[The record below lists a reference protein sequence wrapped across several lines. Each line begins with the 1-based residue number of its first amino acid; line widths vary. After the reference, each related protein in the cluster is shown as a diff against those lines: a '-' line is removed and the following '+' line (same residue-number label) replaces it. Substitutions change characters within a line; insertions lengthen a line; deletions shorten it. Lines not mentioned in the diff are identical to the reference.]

1 MHTIS
6 QSRCHA
12 VVLAGGSGTRLW
24 PLSRALFPK
33 QLLAFE
39 DDLSLLQQ
47 TLQRVLT
54 VFDPERVHIVTGE
67 DHVFEVRKQA
77 RALDARLE
85 AGVIAEPRG
94 RNTLPAILLALDA
107 AWKTDEPPLLAV
119 FPSDHHVLSED
130 RFGKAVRD
138 ALHLAADGWIVTF
151 GVPPHSPETGYGY
164 IERAEPI
171 AEGRAFRVARFVEKP
186 ERTRAEAF
194 LRAGA
199 YFWNSGMFVFPGDA
213 LREAV
218 RSHQPVLSAWWE
230 ARSEQPLLRGYA
242 EIPSIS
248 VDYGIMEYGGRIA
261 VVEADFGWD
270 DLGSWEALY
279 RLAKKDERGCAIQGD
294 VMALDCDNSLLVS
307 RWGTLAAVG
316 VRDLVAVQTRD
327 ATLICARDAV
337 QGVKDVVEHLK
348 QAGSPLADVHQ
359 TVQRPWGSYTVLE
372 NGPEYK
378 IKRISVRPGG
388 SLSLQY
394 HHHREEHWVVV
405 RGRADVILDGEALRL
420 AERQWVTIPRLA
432 RHRLANTHD
441 EMLEI
446 IEIQTGSY
454 LEEDDI
460 VRLEDVYGR

>member
-1 MHTIS
+1 MHTMS
-6 QSRCHA
+6 HNRCHA

-24 PLSRALFPK
+24 PLSRSLFPK
-33 QLLAFE
+33 QLLTFE
-39 DDLSLLQQ
+39 ADLSLLQQ
-47 TLQRVLT
+47 TLHRVLT

-77 RALDARLE
+77 RALDPRLE

-119 FPSDHHVLSED
+119 FPSDHHVLSEE
-130 RFGKAVRD
+130 RFGKAVQD
-138 ALHLAADGWIVTF
+138 ALHLAADGWFVTF

-171 AEGRAFRVARFVEKP
+171 AESHAFRVARFVEKP
-186 ERTRAEAF
+186 DRDRAETF
-194 LRAGA
+194 LRSGI
-199 YFWNSGMFVFPGDA
+199 YFWNSGMFVFPGNE

-218 RSHQPVLSAWWE
+218 RNHQPALSVWWE
-230 ARSEQPLLRGYA
+230 ARSERPLLEGYA
-242 EIPSIS
+242 GIPSIS
-248 VDYGIMEYGGRIA
+248 VDYGIMEYAERIA

-279 RLAKKDERGCAIQGD
+279 RLASKDERGCAIQGD

-307 RWGTLAAVG
+307 RWGTLAVIG

-327 ATLICARDAV
+327 ATLICSRDAV
-337 QGVKDVVEHLK
+337 QRVKDVVEQLK
-348 QAGSPLADVHQ
+348 QTGSSLAEAHL

-372 NGPEYK
+372 NGPDYK
-378 IKRISVRPGG
+378 IKRISVIPGG

-405 RGRADVILDGEALRL
+405 QGRADVTLEGEVLCL
-420 AERQWVTIPRLA
+420 TERQWVTIPRLA
-432 RHRLANTHD
+432 RHRLTNSHD
-441 EMLEI
+441 ETLEI

-460 VRLEDVYGR
+460 VRLDDVYGR